1 MEFYHCNLYALM
13 KNRCLRAWPN
23 LLTFVDAIN
32 TFNTSLIHARYIE
45 LFLQTIAGGRQKL
58 STGNV
63 LSLTMKSFLNGKF
76 IDLYSDPFTWIKF
89 VLFRAR
95 CELNDL
101 VLYIVIF
108 CRKFPEDNDTLF

>member
-1 MEFYHCNLYALM
+1 M

-23 LLTFVDAIN
+23 LLTFVYAIN

-58 STGNV
+58 RTGNV